1 MPSPSRQRRPH
12 WSDRRLPQ
20 QLRSQPSVR
29 NGLRAWVCG
38 LGLCVLHEAAFQGFH
53 QIDDLGR
60 LSNRTRV
67 VTSPFVVASTSSPC
81 ASIAVSETRRLKSAG
96 SPFNDRRGAV
106 QVEDLGGIEAGRN
119 SPTPVELDG
128 RVSGRDCVNPPIQP
142 CASVVASGF
151 EPSVARPAGLVCRG
165 ALVEAVEAEGLGG
178 GGHRPRQ
185 LGHVA
190 RPRILGRGAEARYL
204 ERRRPGTRGSAARA
218 RG

>member
-1 MPSPSRQRRPH
+1 VRFGQFRAIGGGDLYRSAMALSGLLSAALEELMPSPSRQRRPH

-38 LGLCVLHEAAFQGFH
+38 LGLCVLHEAAFQAFH

-67 VTSPFVVASTSSPC
+67 VTSPFGVASTSSPC

-106 QVEDLGGIEAGRN
+106 QVEDLGGTEGR
-119 SPTPVELDG
+119 PE
-128 RVSGRDCVNPPIQP
+128 
-142 CASVVASGF
+142 
-151 EPSVARPAGLVCRG
+151 
-165 ALVEAVEAEGLGG
+165 
-178 GGHRPRQ
+178 
-185 LGHVA
+185 
-190 RPRILGRGAEARYL
+190 
-204 ERRRPGTRGSAARA
+204 
-218 RG
+218 